1 MNVVYSFW
9 IIDHTKVQIWW
20 ERGNLVD
27 VKHKMKEDEQ
37 KVWNIKKCHYI
48 TTTKNSYGQ
57 NHEDKEKNHDSQE
70 K

>member
-1 MNVVYSFW
+1 MLYILSELLITPKFRYDEKEVS
-9 IIDHTKVQIWW
+9 
-20 ERGNLVD
+20 NLVD